1 VPTAEPCDRLDAVL
15 ASMRGR
21 RYDCASV
28 IAVCSDGRLVGLV
41 TIGRLLAAP
50 ADATIEAVMDPD
62 PPVVAPGADQEHAAW
77 TAVQH
82 GEPGLAVVDSDG
94 GFHGLIPP
102 QRLLGVLLAE
112 HHEDLARSAV
122 SCVPPPPPGGASVES
137 GCAHSHALR

>member
-1 VPTAEPCDRLDAVL
+1 LHLP
-15 ASMRGR
+15 
-21 RYDCASV
+21 
-28 IAVCSDGRLVGLV
+28 
-41 TIGRLLAAP
+41 LLAAWM
-50 ADATIEAVMDPD
+50 AGYLGSYYALQAVK
-62 PPVVAPGADQEHAAW
+62 
-77 TAVQH
+77 TRRLRRFRVQH